1 MSGDASDELLG
12 EGSRVRV
19 RTRVL
24 RQGDPIRA
32 AGDPLRSALRDAERR
47 FLASQTSAAVGGS
60 PAVLSEY
67 QTLMAELG
75 VIDERLEEASGRRDT
90 PYLVDRRLSA
100 LKEYGRWLARRIS
113 AEFLLVLKVQ
123 LEQELKRVI
132 GPDGY
137 QMFLR
142 FEEVEDAA
150 REIEA
155 LADDDLM
162 ARVRE
167 GALFRQI
174 LKQARLEELLG
185 RPRQHGTGP

>member
-24 RQGDPIRA
+24 RQGDPIRVA
-32 AGDPLRSALRDAERR
+32 AGPLRSALRDAERR

-90 PYLVDRRLSA
+90 PYLVDRRLTA
-100 LKEYGRWLARRIS
+100 LKEYCRWLARRIS

-142 FEEVEDAA
+142 FEDIADVA

-155 LADDDLM
+155 LADDELM
-162 ARVRE
+162 ARVHE

-185 RPRQHGTGP
+185 RPRQHGATP